1 MVKVK
6 QPNGV
11 TKEVPAPKRPRIVQK
26 TPSGG
31 IVPGTTKVYNSK
43 GRLVPAPRPRA
54 GSFTLPDGQKI
65 SMVRTPSGNIVQ
77 STPRPR
83 IVQKTPSGGIV
94 PGTTKVYN
102 SKGQL
107 VPAPRSRIQVN
118 GRNMVRTP
126 SGALAPALPR
136 KRIIVPTPPKGTN
149 AQAPKKEVYNSR
161 GQLVPAPSP
170 KRPVRTIR
178 PTQSVFSEVEAK
190 KKKEAAR
197 QTAIAKAKAAGRSPT
212 FRPTKTPVAT
222 VIWQV
227 TRPTV
232 QSSSSAKSKPKPK
245 PKAASAP
252 SSRAVSGPS
261 VPVSF
266 AATMTMT
273 GVTLAAFIATSAI
286 NVKTLQETIADTI
299 ASPSITSNN
308 VENLVASASG
318 SSTVSAPRRLQS
330 TNSMSISFRVS
341 GSAPAS
347 SGATSQTLSAALIAN
362 VNNGQCNTIL
372 GSAAYN
378 NGATALEDAKC
389 SSVTISSVGTAPAP
403 APKAGRPTRGSVG
416 GQGPPTTD
424 DAYQPTP
431 EPKASALNSGEG
443 QADAQKKN
451 IPFIIGGVVGG
462 LALLALLVG
471 GFWWVNKHKKSKLEE
486 MGRKS
491 ATFELK
497 DFGGGQRYSRGS
509 AGFVENLYDGA
520 GRRSGSFVMHNGS
533 RESISGRA
541 SISGMPRPGGAR
553 SSMSASPSG
562 RGSEFGRPSSSRSPP
577 GPSLGRPRTS
587 IVRGPNL

>member
-11 TKEVPAPKRPRIVQK
+11 TKVVPAPRRPRIVQK
-26 TPSGG
+26 APSGRV
-31 IVPGTTKVYNSK
+31 VPGTTKVYNSK
-43 GRLVPAPRPRA
+43 GRLVPAPRPRT

-65 SMVRTPSGNIVQ
+65 SMVRTPSGSLAQ

-118 GRNMVRTP
+118 GKDMVRTP

-149 AQAPKKEVYNSR
+149 AQPPKKEVYNSR

-178 PTQSVFSEVEAK
+178 PTQSVFNEVEAK

-197 QTAIAKAKAAGRSPT
+197 QAAIAKAKRPPT
-212 FRPTKTPVAT
+212 FRPTKAPVAKI
-222 VIWQV
+222 IWQV
-227 TRPTV
+227 TPPTV
-232 QSSSSAKSKPKPK
+232 KSTGNAKSKPK

-252 SSRAVSGPS
+252 SPRAGSGPS

-273 GVTLAAFIATSAI
+273 GVTLAAFTATTAI
-286 NVKTLQETIADTI
+286 NVQTLQETIADTI
-299 ASPSITSNN
+299 ASPSIASSN
-308 VENLVASASG
+308 VLNLVASASG
-318 SSTVSAPRRLQS
+318 SGTVSEPRRLQS
-330 TNSMSISFRVS
+330 ANSLSVSFRVS
-341 GSAPAS
+341 GSAPVS
-347 SGATSQTLSAALIAN
+347 SGATSQTLSAALVTN
-362 VNNGQCNTIL
+362 VNNGQFNTIL
-372 GSAAYN
+372 DSAVYN
-378 NGATALEDAKC
+378 NGATALANAKC
-389 SSVTISSVGTAPAP
+389 SGITISFVGTAPVP

-431 EPKASALNSGEG
+431 EPKASALNAGEG

-451 IPFIIGGVVGG
+451 IPFIVGGVVGG

-491 ATFELK
+491 ATFELR

-533 RESISGRA
+533 RESMSGRA
-541 SISGMPRPGGAR
+541 SMSGVPRPGGAR

-562 RGSEFGRPSSSRSPP
+562 HGGSEFGRPSSSRSPP
-577 GPSLGRPRTS
+577 GPTVGRSRTS